1 MKRLNC
7 VSYNVYAISIK
18 EPPTALYLCKLVM
31 VSHFDSGYSTRFG
44 VESHWDLNFI
54 SLMTNDIEF
63 FFPFAD

>member
-1 MKRLNC
+1 
-7 VSYNVYAISIK
+7 
-18 EPPTALYLCKLVM
+18 M

-63 FFPFAD
+63 FSHMLISHSLIFFCKVSTQMFSAGL